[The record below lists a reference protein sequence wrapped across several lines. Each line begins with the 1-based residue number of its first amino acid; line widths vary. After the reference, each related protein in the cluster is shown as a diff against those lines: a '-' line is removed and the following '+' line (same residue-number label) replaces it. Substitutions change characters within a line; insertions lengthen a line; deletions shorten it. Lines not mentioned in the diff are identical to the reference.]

1 MVLRLVVPEVTRR
14 RERPRELVLVELQ
27 EPMARVMVQVA
38 GVVVAELPARVLDLA
53 AALAVLAKSITLR
66 THFSRIF
73 YIYIHF

>member
-1 MVLRLVVPEVTRR
+1 
-14 RERPRELVLVELQ
+14 
-27 EPMARVMVQVA
+27 MVQAAEAVA
-38 GVVVAELPARVLDLA
+38 ADLPVRVLDSA